1 LSITLQRTTAK
12 GIKLWRQEKR
22 LLEVNP
28 SRIEFNTERGTD
40 DGELRVF
47 ADPGLHTI
55 MSQESKT
62 PILPFIVMLLILA
75 VTSVISLLHGSSR
88 SVSLVGVH
96 PCSPAYWSIASL
108 SIPLLIAATI
118 GVAWYL
124 MKQHTIKLQHNYEYH
139 EDDVVW
145 TNRNTTI
152 MVTASFVGGFLAGL
166 LGIGGGMVF
175 GPLLL
180 EFKMLPEVVAATSS
194 FMILFTSVAAV
205 IQFAVL
211 DRLIPD
217 YALCFVIIGFSSS
230 LLGQF
235 LLTKTV
241 KKYGK
246 TSLIVLCVSVVIG
259 LSTMLLVTVGIMNI
273 VEDVKANVNFGFK
286 PIC

>member
-1 LSITLQRTTAK
+1 
-12 GIKLWRQEKR
+12 
-22 LLEVNP
+22 
-28 SRIEFNTERGTD
+28 
-40 DGELRVF
+40 
-47 ADPGLHTI
+47 
-55 MSQESKT
+55 
-62 PILPFIVMLLILA
+62 
-75 VTSVISLLHGSSR
+75 
-88 SVSLVGVH
+88 
-96 PCSPAYWSIASL
+96 
-108 SIPLLIAATI
+108 
-118 GVAWYL
+118 
-124 MKQHTIKLQHNYEYH
+124 
-139 EDDVVW
+139 
-145 TNRNTTI
+145 
-152 MVTASFVGGFLAGL
+152 
-166 LGIGGGMVF
+166 MVF